1 MSLMYGGRKLEIE
14 KGNGAE
20 IYDSNGKRYIDF
32 VCGHGSSLFGHT
44 HPVLVDALK
53 EAAERPWSTGIGFSS
68 SKREEFMGKLKELM
82 PEGKAFLC
90 NSGTESIEAA
100 LKLVMVFNPK
110 RKKIVALRRAFHG
123 RTLGSLSLTF
133 NPQYRKPWRSRLQEV
148 VHVNPE
154 DIKDVVDEETAAVFV
169 EPVQGESG
177 VHVMEEEHVRMINES
192 CHNAGAMLVCDEIQT
207 GWGRCGSILASDVLG
222 LEPDMVCL
230 AKGVAGGLPVGVTL
244 WKGEYGDFPVNG
256 HGTTY
261 GGNPLVSAV
270 GLAAM
275 DLLGSEKYPE
285 QATDKGEYLRKKLS
299 AINSPLIKEVRGVG
313 LLNGIELTV
322 KAAGVVKALQ
332 ERGVLALTASPL
344 VLRLL
349 PPFVTTEEQIDEVAE
364 TVEKVLEDYSE

>member
-1 MSLMYGGRKLEIE
+1 M
-14 KGNGAE
+14 
-20 IYDSNGKRYIDF
+20 
-32 VCGHGSSLFGHT
+32 
-44 HPVLVDALK
+44 
-53 EAAERPWSTGIGFSS
+53 
-68 SKREEFMGKLKELM
+68 
-82 PEGKAFLC
+82 
-90 NSGTESIEAA
+90 
-100 LKLVMVFNPK
+100 
-110 RKKIVALRRAFHG
+110 
-123 RTLGSLSLTF
+123 
-133 NPQYRKPWRSRLQEV
+133 
-148 VHVNPE
+148 NPE

-349 PPFVTTEEQIDEVAE
+349 PPFVATEEQIDEVAE